1 MPAVAEADG
10 VTEFVEQRAGD
21 NVGALAHVLVRSR
34 RPEAESDGGVGA
46 AEIGIAG
53 DARHSSGGDANDRFG
68 QRVVRVAPVD
78 DA

>member
-1 MPAVAEADG
+1 MAEANG

-21 NVGALAHVLVRSR
+21 DGGTLAHVLVWSR
-34 RPEAESDGGVGA
+34 RPQAESDGGVCA

-53 DARHSSGGDANDRFG
+53 DAGYGSGGDANDRFG
-68 QRVVRVAPVD
+68 QRAVWVAPVD